1 MYKKKNK
8 IETETILNA
17 PCDTIIHII
26 IYLISNLKLLPT
38 YLNYWT
44 TMSTKL
50 GLARGS
56 AQYTAQHAAHGSAR
70 GLRFCSCL
78 AAHFNLGYQ
87 IIDVKII

>member
-56 AQYTAQHAAHGSAR
+56 ARFVARLNTRLSMRLTALHVACGSAR
-70 GLRFCSCL
+70 ALRL
-78 AAHFNLGYQ
+78 IL
-87 IIDVKII
+87 I